1 MSASE
6 LLHLSKLH
14 GLGNDFLVH
23 VAQPTDAD
31 GVAALTGD
39 RSALARRVCARHHG
53 VGADGLLTA
62 VPGDAPDR
70 WTMTLHNAD
79 GSRAEMSGNG
89 IRCFAQAVT
98 RRLGPGGP
106 RVLHITTDAGERVV
120 TVSETDDAQV
130 VVATVDMGKV
140 TPGPIMRPD
149 GRPDRRRV
157 HQAATFDLGNPHLV
171 LLVDEPED
179 VAVAVEGPEW
189 EALFAD
195 GINVHFVVADGDD
208 ALTQVTWERGA
219 GVTEACGTGASA
231 AAAAAHRWGLV
242 GEDVTVS
249 MPGGSVRVQL
259 GDHVILTGPSE
270 WIADLTV
277 HA

>member
-6 LLHLSKLH
+6 LLQLTKLH

-23 VAQPTDAD
+23 LGGTDD
-31 GVAALTGD
+31 TGD
-39 RSALARRVCARHHG
+39 RAALARRVCARHHG
-53 VGADGLLTA
+53 IGADGLLTA
-62 VPGDAPDR
+62 VPGDAPEQ

-98 RRLGPGGP
+98 RHLGLDGP
-106 RVLHITTDAGERVV
+106 SELRIATDAGERIVN
-120 TVSETDDAQV
+120 VSATSDPDV
-130 VVATVDMGKV
+130 IVATVDMGHAAR
-140 TPGPIMRPD
+140 GPIMRAD
-149 GRPDRRRV
+149 GRPDRRRI

-179 VAVAVEGPEW
+179 VDVALEGPEW
-189 EALFAD
+189 EALFPG

-231 AAAAAHRWGLV
+231 AAAASHRWGLV
-242 GEDVTVS
+242 GDDVTVA

-259 GDHVILTGPSE
+259 GDHLLLTGPSE

-277 HA
+277 KA